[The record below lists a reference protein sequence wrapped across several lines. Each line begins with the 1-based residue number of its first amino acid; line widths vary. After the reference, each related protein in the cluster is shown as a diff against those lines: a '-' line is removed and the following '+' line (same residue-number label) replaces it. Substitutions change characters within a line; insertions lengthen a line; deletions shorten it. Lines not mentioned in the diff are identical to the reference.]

1 MPGLKNQG
9 VSVHPNRWAFW
20 PWLTKRI
27 LAGQRQSLGLPGTYS
42 GDQALA
48 LDLRIATHRLKQT
61 VQPIAFTPI
70 DLTVVVHARTPLRRR
85 LDAIY
90 DDTTELRGRL
100 CTPDHGRAAALLL
113 VIATP

>member
-1 MPGLKNQG
+1 M
-9 VSVHPNRWAFW
+9 
-20 PWLTKRI
+20 
-27 LAGQRQSLGLPGTYS
+27 AGHGQFLGLLGTNS
-42 GDQALA
+42 VDRAVAL
-48 LDLRIATHRLKQT
+48 LLRMATHRLKQT

-70 DLTVVVHARTPLRRR
+70 DLAVVVHARTPLRRR

-100 CTPDHGRAAALLL
+100 CTPDCGRPAALLL

>member
-1 MPGLKNQG
+1 MPDLKNQG
-9 VSVHPNRWAFW
+9 GSVHPNLRV
-20 PWLTKRI
+20 
-27 LAGQRQSLGLPGTYS
+27 LAGHGQFLGLLLVGTNS
-42 GDQALA
+42 VDRAVAL
-48 LDLRIATHRLKQT
+48 LLRIATHRLKQT

-70 DLTVVVHARTPLRRR
+70 DLAVVVHARTPLRRR

-100 CTPDHGRAAALLL
+100 CTPDHGRPAALLL